1 MFISSLIKKQ
11 ESETFIQISSC
22 CHRFL
27 FPATNPL
34 PVSHA
39 FIFTANAVLLFLN
52 WFCLSLSLS
61 LSFTLQKTFKVCT
74 LNKDVQNLKLF
85 RIWTKIFCEASYIL
99 FSHNHR
105 LLDGASQVA
114 DDAADHVCA
123 VALYRVGGH
132 LGFLILLFALM
143 LKVPRCK
150 NIKPVAVFFYQ

>member
-1 MFISSLIKKQ
+1 MLSSFSIPRNQSFACVTCFYFHCECCSSFSQLI
-11 ESETFIQISSC
+11 
-22 CHRFL
+22 
-27 FPATNPL
+27 L
-34 PVSHA
+34 P
-39 FIFTANAVLLFLN
+39 
-52 WFCLSLSLS
+52 LS

-99 FSHNHR
+99 FRHNHR

-123 VALYRVGGH
+123 VALYRVGRH

-150 NIKPVAVFFYQ
+150 NIKPVAVFSYQ